1 MAKFTYKMQN
11 ILNVKLKLESQ
22 AKTAYSQANAKLME
36 EQQKLQE
43 ILLRKA
49 GYENRARELVNG
61 SIHIM
66 DIRENKRAVDFMKSM
81 MRQQLLA
88 VQVAEKNVEA
98 ARKRLSD
105 VMIERK
111 THEKLREHAFEQFKQ
126 DVAHEESKEI
136 DELVSYTYHE
146 KEEQ

>member
-1 MAKFTYKMQN
+1 MAKFAYRMQN
-11 ILNVKLKLESQ
+11 ILNIKLKMESQ
-22 AKTAYSQANAKLME
+22 AKTAYAQANAKLME
-36 EQQKLQE
+36 EQKKLQDV
-43 ILLRKA
+43 LLRKA

-61 SIHIM
+61 SIHVA
-66 DIRENKRAVDFMKSM
+66 DIRENKRAIDYMKSVL
-81 MRQQLLA
+81 RQQLLA

-98 ARKRLSD
+98 ARQRLSN

-126 DVAHEESKEI
+126 ELAHEESKEI